1 MSTLQPKSTWQ
12 PRKAS
17 LIPYVCIDLE
27 FLEIWLYSLYIK
39 AREWY
44 LGSKRK
50 GKGERK
56 INIIRD
62 LKSQIWMSH
71 GKHNDSRTSTFFF
84 RCVWSSQVLGGQIWQ
99 IQKKIHKVLESPAAC
114 AGGRR
119 RGNIHAGLILCNLAQ
134 QWATADP
141 RGAPP
146 WKTQQE
152 ELFLS
157 PCSTIS

>member
-1 MSTLQPKSTWQ
+1 MSTPQPKSTWQ

-84 RCVWSSQVLGGQIWQ
+84 RRAWSSQVLGSQIWQ

-114 AGGRR
+114 AEGRR

-157 PCSTIS
+157 PCSTTS